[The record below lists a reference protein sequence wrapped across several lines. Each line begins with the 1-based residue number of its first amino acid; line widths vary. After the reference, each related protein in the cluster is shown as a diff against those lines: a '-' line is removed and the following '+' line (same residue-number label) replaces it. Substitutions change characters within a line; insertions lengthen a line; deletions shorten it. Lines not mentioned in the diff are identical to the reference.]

1 MRLQG
6 ASIIPN
12 GTAVNDPAHCGA
24 VLAAHAS
31 VASPIELPP
40 DLQTSHIA
48 TAPAGQLR
56 IVMAGALLAMV
67 LAALDQN
74 IVNTA
79 LPRMASD
86 LGGMSHLSWV
96 VTAFMLTTTTTT
108 PLYGKLSDIYGR
120 RMLFF
125 VAILIFLVGS
135 LLCGTA
141 RSMGQI
147 IAFRAIQGLGAGGLL
162 VLAQAAIGDVVSP
175 RDRPRYQGLFTGT
188 FALSSVA
195 GPLLGGLITS
205 ALSWR
210 WVFYVNLPV
219 GALALVMIAIGLRK
233 PPSGKARPIDYAGAL
248 LLAGATAALLLLLAW
263 GGVEFPWASRDSVGL
278 VAMTATLIAL
288 FIWREGR
295 APEPLIRLP
304 LFRNRVFARG
314 VAVGGMMTFA
324 MLGSTV
330 FLPLYFQLVLGMDPA
345 VAGAMMLPQVVGML
359 LTSVIGG
366 RIVAK
371 LGRNR
376 PFLLAGLG
384 LEAIALGSLAAFA
397 FIGAPRTVFLI
408 SMAALGLGM
417 GMGMPNLTT
426 AVQNAAPH
434 RELGAATGAM
444 SFVRSLGGAL
454 GVAASGTIMSTRLA
468 NAFAT
473 AGLDVHALT
482 EHRMALFHFT
492 PAQQAAVGTAY
503 RTALTGCFLLSGVVM
518 TMAFALVLGLPEITL
533 RSEIEETSAA

>member
-1 MRLQG
+1 
-6 ASIIPN
+6 
-12 GTAVNDPAHCGA
+12 VNDPAPSGTTLPA
-24 VLAAHAS
+24 LAS
-31 VASPIELPP
+31 VAIPIASPT
-40 DLQTSHIA
+40 DLHPSHVA

-56 IVMAGALLAMV
+56 TVMAGALLAMV

-79 LPRMASD
+79 LPRMAAD

-96 VTAFMLTTTTTT
+96 VTAFMLTATTTT

-125 VAILIFLVGS
+125 VAIVIFLAGS
-135 LLCGTA
+135 LLCGAA

-195 GPLLGGLITS
+195 GPLLGGLITQ

-219 GALALVMIAIGLRK
+219 GALALAMIAIGLRK

-263 GGVEFPWASRDSVGL
+263 GGIEFPWASRDSVGL
-278 VAMTATLIAL
+278 VTMTAALIAL
-288 FIWREGR
+288 FIWRESR

-330 FLPLYFQLVLGMDPA
+330 FLPLYFQLVLGMAPA
-345 VAGAMMLPQVVGML
+345 TAGAMMLPQVVGML

-371 LGRNR
+371 VGRNK

-384 LEAIALGSLAAFA
+384 LEAVALASLAAFA
-397 FIGAPRTVFLI
+397 FFGAPATIFLI

-426 AVQNAAPH
+426 AVQNAVVH

-454 GVAASGTIMSTRLA
+454 GVAASGTIMTTRLA
-468 NAFAT
+468 DAFAT
-473 AGLDVHALT
+473 AGLDVRSLT
-482 EHRMALFHFT
+482 EHRLQALSHFT
-492 PAQQAAVGTAY
+492 AAQQAAVGTAY
-503 RTALTGCFLLSGVVM
+503 RTALTGCFLLSAVVM
-518 TMAFALVLGLPEITL
+518 TLAFFLVLGLPEITL

>member
-1 MRLQG
+1 
-6 ASIIPN
+6 
-12 GTAVNDPAHCGA
+12 
-24 VLAAHAS
+24 
-31 VASPIELPP
+31 
-40 DLQTSHIA
+40 
-48 TAPAGQLR
+48 
-56 IVMAGALLAMV
+56 
-67 LAALDQN
+67 
-74 IVNTA
+74 
-79 LPRMASD
+79 
-86 LGGMSHLSWV
+86 
-96 VTAFMLTTTTTT
+96 
-108 PLYGKLSDIYGR
+108 
-120 RMLFF
+120 
-125 VAILIFLVGS
+125 
-135 LLCGTA
+135 
-141 RSMGQI
+141 
-147 IAFRAIQGLGAGGLL
+147 
-162 VLAQAAIGDVVSP
+162 
-175 RDRPRYQGLFTGT
+175 LFTGT

-195 GPLLGGLITS
+195 GPLLGGLITQ

-263 GGVEFPWASRDSVGL
+263 GGIEFPWASRDSLGL
-278 VAMTATLIAL
+278 VTMTAALIAL
-288 FIWREGR
+288 FIWRESR

-330 FLPLYFQLVLGMDPA
+330 FLPLYFQLVLGMAPA

-371 LGRNR
+371 MGRNK

-384 LEAIALGSLAAFA
+384 LEAVALASLAAFA
-397 FIGAPRTVFLI
+397 FFGAPATIFLI

-426 AVQNAAPH
+426 AVQNAVVH

-454 GVAASGTIMSTRLA
+454 GVAASGTIMTTRLA
-468 NAFAT
+468 DAFAT
-473 AGLDVHALT
+473 AGLDVRALT
-482 EHRMALFHFT
+482 EHRLQALSHFT
-492 PAQQAAVGTAY
+492 AAQQAAVGTAY

-518 TMAFALVLGLPEITL
+518 TLAFFLVLGLPEITL